1 MRLLKL
7 FLFRQL
13 AIVSLLLNKRLV
25 AIRYWEQI
33 RFLKPNDPI
42 VPAAIA
48 HLKAELGLTHEA
60 VALLQESLAID
71 EFQPHVWY
79 NLGFL
84 QQGLDQHE
92 FAIAAFD
99 SAIRLNEKADLAMYG
114 KALSLIKQDRVVEA
128 IPLLVKNTELQP
140 LSPYGWYQLAHV
152 YYRLG
157 DLSKLKKIIAK
168 LARFEPSVALQLQR
182 ETCTGIET
190 AIEARST
197 LHYRS

>member
-1 MRLLKL
+1 
-7 FLFRQL
+7 
-13 AIVSLLLNKRLV
+13 
-25 AIRYWEQI
+25 
-33 RFLKPNDPI
+33 
-42 VPAAIA
+42 
-48 HLKAELGLTHEA
+48 
-60 VALLQESLAID
+60 LQESLAID
-71 EFQPHVWY
+71 EFQPNVWY

-84 QQGLDQHE
+84 QQGLNQHE
-92 FAIAAFD
+92 LAIAAFD

-152 YYRLG
+152 YHRLG
-157 DLSKLKKIIAK
+157 DFKKLKKIIAR
-168 LARFEPSVALQLQR
+168 LARFEPTVALQLQR